1 MSGQEDRD
9 VRLVKWVRNTIKSY
23 PGGQDIYTLHVRW
36 PNGNWEE
43 MGTVTKTAFE
53 INQGLIAELQEQ
65 EGVVNV
71 EILDEESTAKFA
83 LRPKIETIE
92 PSAEAEEA

>member
-1 MSGQEDRD
+1 
-9 VRLVKWVRNTIKSY
+9 
-23 PGGQDIYTLHVRW
+23 
-36 PNGNWEE
+36 
-43 MGTVTKTAFE
+43 
-53 INQGLIAELQEQ
+53 
-65 EGVVNV
+65 VNV